1 MGFQLLGGAA
11 LQRFLHIPLGVFLLD
26 LVQHRKIKPEGM
38 EQRFINRLVF
48 LGDGAGFLQHR
59 LANLL
64 AQGFH
69 MGKTFHRLRGDLI
82 LIQIFSRHIGNVGG
96 KGVHRHIQAG
106 GQGTDL
112 GV

>member
-1 MGFQLLGGAA
+1 
-11 LQRFLHIPLGVFLLD
+11 
-26 LVQHRKIKPEGM
+26 
-38 EQRFINRLVF
+38 
-48 LGDGAGFLQHR
+48 
-59 LANLL
+59 
-64 AQGFH
+64 
-69 MGKTFHRLRGDLI
+69 MGKTFHRRRGDLI